1 MRKLLNHGFILTV
14 LFLSLGVI
22 SYAQETG
29 LNERHLEYNNL
40 LIYGSVLSV
49 DDSTFIVVG
58 TTRDSVEFED
68 LGIIRAF
75 NLEGIE
81 RWRTTIEDTVSIRYF
96 DWPSLTR
103 TIDSNYVTMGLYADG
118 YPYYHITKFDY
129 NGDTLFSKRIDELWN
144 LDSAITLQTGV
155 MVESPVDSSLYI
167 NLHLTFPNSPSSSCF
182 TRLDKNGNLI
192 SRKYF
197 QPYGIFNRIL
207 HGAIAQINDTTFA
220 MGVLEMFDA
229 SPNVEDRIQRNAI
242 VFVDT
247 AGNEYY
253 RWTDVDNQHGLYI
266 RKIFPTAEGG
276 LIFIRVQ
283 GEYYPNDNSI
293 KYKGNVVKLDANLQV
308 VWDSKFGYR
317 HAGIIV
323 EDAIMLD
330 DSSIVVVGSQ
340 PSQIDETPNNQIYG
354 WMVKLDKYGT
364 VLWERRYVNVSHQ
377 EDPLNNR
384 NKLRAVDQLP
394 NGGFVA
400 VGEARNGTNINN
412 NQPGQFGWLITTDS
426 LGCIVPGCQYL
437 SSEDPEKAP
446 AFKMYPNPA
455 NEKVNIFYDGKAPG
469 TLIIRD
475 MNGKE
480 VKTVPVGSDAAT
492 YIIPIS
498 HLSSGVYSVVIESG
512 GKVVVKEKLVKE

>member
-1 MRKLLNHGFILTV
+1 MRKLLTFKLILTV
-14 LFLSLGVI
+14 LYLSPGAF
-22 SYAQETG
+22 SHAQETG

-49 DDSTFIVVG
+49 DDSTFLVVG
-58 TTRDSVEFED
+58 TTRDSVDFED

-96 DWPSLTR
+96 DWPSLIQ
-103 TIDSNYVTMGLYADG
+103 TIDSKYVTMGLYADG

-144 LDSAITLQTGV
+144 LDSAITLRTGNLI
-155 MVESPVDSSLYI
+155 ESEVDSSFYI
-167 NLHLTFPNSPSSSCF
+167 NLYLTFPNAPPSSCF
-182 TRLDKNGNLI
+182 VRLDKNGNLI

-197 QPYGIFNRIL
+197 QPYGIYDRMGHGNMIQFNDSTFIL
-207 HGAIAQINDTTFA
+207 SLLELFDT
-220 MGVLEMFDA
+220 

-253 RWTDVDNQHGLYI
+253 RWTDVDNQHCLRI
-266 RKIFPTAEGG
+266 RKVFPTADGG
-276 LIFIRVQ
+276 LIFVRVQ
-283 GEYYPNDNSI
+283 GEYYASDNSI

-308 VWDSKFGYR
+308 VRDTKFGYR
-317 HAGIIV
+317 SAGTIV
-323 EDAIMLD
+323 EDAMMTD

-340 PSQIDETPNNQIYG
+340 PSQASETPSNQIYG
-354 WMVKLDKYGT
+354 WMVKLDKHGT
-364 VLWERRYVNVSHQ
+364 VLWERRYYNVSHI

-384 NKLRAVDQLP
+384 NKLRAIDQLP

-400 VGEARNGTNINN
+400 VGEVRNGTNILNN
-412 NQPGQFGWLITTDS
+412 LPGQFGWLITTDS

-437 SSEDPEKAP
+437 SSENHEMATG
-446 AFKMYPNPA
+446 FKMYPNPA
-455 NEKVNIFYDGKAPG
+455 GEKVNIFYDGKASG

-475 MNGKE
+475 MNGKK
-480 VKTVPVGSDAAT
+480 VKTVPVGSDAVT
-492 YIIPIS
+492 YIVPVDQ
-498 HLSSGVYSVVIESG
+498 LSSGVYSVVIESEG
-512 GKVVVKEKLVKE
+512 QVVVKEKLVKK

>member
-1 MRKLLNHGFILTV
+1 MRKLLTFKLILTV
-14 LFLSLGVI
+14 LYLNSGAFSH
-22 SYAQETG
+22 AQETG
-29 LNERHLEYNNL
+29 LNERYLDFNTATIFGGVKSIN
-40 LIYGSVLSV
+40 
-49 DDSTFIVVG
+49 DSTFVVTG
-58 TTRDSVEFED
+58 SSIDSVSGSLSGEFKSYNSNGNE
-68 LGIIRAF
+68 L
-75 NLEGIE
+75 
-81 RWRTTIEDTVSIRYF
+81 WRVSLNNTLIDQGYF
-96 DWPSLTR
+96 DWANLINTL
-103 TIDSNYVTMGLYADG
+103 DGNYMILGTKEK
-118 YPYYHITKFDY
+118 YYELVKF
-129 NGDTLFSKRIDELWN
+129 NSEGDTIFTNEIKGIWDT
-144 LDSAITLQTGV
+144 DSVNSLQTGIIV
-155 MVESPVDSSLYI
+155 QSENDSSIYTNI
-167 NLHLTFPNSPSSSCF
+167 YPDEMYSSCF
-182 TRLDKNGNLI
+182 VHLDKGGNLI

-276 LIFIRVQ
+276 FIFIRVQ

-437 SSEDPEKAP
+437 SSEDPEMAP

-455 NEKVNIFYDGKAPG
+455 NEKVNIFYDGKASG
-469 TLIIRD
+469 TLSILD
-475 MNGKE
+475 LNGKK
-480 VKTVPVGSDAAT
+480 VKSVPVGVDAIT
-492 YIIPIS
+492 YIVPVDD
-498 HLSSGVYSVVIESG
+498 LSSGVYTVVIQSG
-512 GKVVVKEKLVKE
+512 GKLVAKEKLVKE